1 MGFVLRCSAPRVSL
15 GHPSHVATLLSI
27 DLQVTEMLSEMQH
40 HFVSWPQAPF
50 LPPGPDCQEQM
61 EREFPLM
68 LAWDSEEAKE
78 SFPYF
83 KGESRNH
90 RIVGAGKVLWRL
102 SSPNPLLRQGT
113 LEGSTRNS
121 SKWVL
126 NVSSE

>member
-1 MGFVLRCSAPRVSL
+1 MGFVLTCSAPGVSR

-68 LAWDSEEAKE
+68 VVSGGEEAKE

-90 RIVGAGKVLWRL
+90 TIVRAGKDLWRL
-102 SSPNPLLRQGT
+102 SSPNPLRRQGT

-121 SKWVL
+121 SR
-126 NVSSE
+126 